1 MIATVLSLWKS
12 PTPNYIIN
20 LLFCFYDECLCTC
33 VHVCACVYIAVILIY
48 NSVLKWQHANL
59 KNAARTPR
67 TVTKFAVKTAID
79 LTKVI

>member
-33 VHVCACVYIAVILIY
+33 VHVCACVYIAVIFLI
-48 NSVLKWQHANL
+48 L
-59 KNAARTPR
+59 
-67 TVTKFAVKTAID
+67 
-79 LTKVI
+79 